1 MIIGKSELKKK
12 LGWFLV
18 LMVWVGMV
26 TAVVVHQ
33 LPEGEQ
39 LAEVSSDQEVEF
51 ETTDYEE
58 MGSEQLKEVE
68 KLEEELAISVAQ
80 DDSHDTNFFV
90 EYRMERDQARS
101 EQINL
106 LREMINNPNSDD
118 KLKVQAQERL
128 LQITNNIE
136 KEMEIESMI
145 RARGYDDGLAFL
157 HDNSIELIIATKGLQ
172 KQDVAKIGDIVSNST
187 GISLGNITIIEKKPE

>member
-1 MIIGKSELKKK
+1 MIIGKSDLKKK
-12 LGWFLV
+12 FGWFLV

-33 LPEGEQ
+33 LPEEEQ
-39 LAEVSSDQEVEF
+39 LAEVSSKQEVEI

-58 MGSEQLKEVE
+58 MGEDQLKEVD
-68 KLEEELAISVAQ
+68 KLEEELAISVAEEK
-80 DDSHDTNFFV
+80 SHDQNFFV

-106 LREMINNPNSDD
+106 LREMINNPNSDN

-128 LQITNNIE
+128 LKITNNIE
-136 KEMEIESMI
+136 KEMGIESMI

-157 HDNSIELIIATKGLQ
+157 HDNSIELIIATEGLQ

-187 GISLGNITIIEKKPE
+187 GIGLENVTIIEKKPE

>member
-12 LGWFLV
+12 MGWFLV

-33 LPEGEQ
+33 LPEGGQ

-51 ETTDYEE
+51 KTTNYEE
-58 MGSEQLKEVE
+58 MDSEQLKEVE
-68 KLEEELAISVAQ
+68 KLEEELATSVAQ
-80 DDSHDTNFFV
+80 EDSHDTNFFV

-145 RARGYDDGLAFL
+145 RARGYNDGLAFL
-157 HDNSIELIIATKGLQ
+157 HDSSIELIIATEGLQ